1 MKSHL
6 SNALLKRYCFCV
18 IDIDPHIMKCTSNI
32 DIDTVRERLKAFDP
46 RGMRTCMEKRRLS
59 TQSSS
64 KPDNNTTGT
73 RDNTIS

>member
-1 MKSHL
+1 MIALSIYMKRHL

-59 TQSSS
+59 
-64 KPDNNTTGT
+64 DNNTTGT